1 MILRPKG
8 TNDLLPEEIWRW
20 HKLEE
25 LIRKECALFN
35 FHEIRT
41 PVFEE
46 TKLFQRGIGEGT
58 DIVEKEMY
66 TFTDKGGRSLTLRPE
81 GTASVVRAFIE
92 NNLKGMGLPVKL
104 YYFGPMFR
112 YERPQAGRYRQFYQ
126 FGVECFGS
134 MEPVLDAEVI
144 LLASEIY
151 KKLGIKNVVLR
162 LNSIGCP
169 QCRPLYIAKLI
180 EQLGNNKDKLCQ
192 DCLRRLDVNPLRV
205 LDCKEKKCQAITT
218 SLPSITDY
226 LCPECKTHFTKLKQI
241 LTLWKL
247 SYVEE
252 PRLVRGLDYYTKTV
266 FEFTGENLGAQNAI
280 GAGGRYDK
288 LVEEIG
294 GEKTYAV
301 GFAMGIERTLQSVD
315 ASWQKEP
322 DVDLY
327 IVSIG
332 DQTKEEAL
340 RQLILARQQGIK
352 AELDTLNRS
361 VKAQFKQADKL
372 RAKFC
377 LILGPDELVKGQVKL
392 KNMQSGEELQLPLG
406 DWLGGIIL

>member
-1 MILRPKG
+1 MISRPKG
-8 TNDLLPEEIWRW
+8 TNDLLPEDIWRW

-66 TFTDKGGRSLTLRPE
+66 TFLDKAERSLTLRPE

-92 NNLKGMGLPVKL
+92 NNLQEMGLPVKL
-104 YYFGPMFR
+104 YYLGPMFR
-112 YERPQAGRYRQFYQ
+112 YEKPQSGRYRQFHQ

-134 MEPVLDAEVI
+134 PEPVLDAEVI

-151 KKLGIKNVVLR
+151 KKLGIKNVIIK
-162 LNSIGCP
+162 LNSIGC
-169 QCRPLYIAKLI
+169 QACRPQYIAKL
-180 EQLGNNKDKLCQ
+180 KDELKKSKDSLCE
-192 DCLRRLDVNPLRV
+192 DCARRLDVNPLRV
-205 LDCKEKKCQAITT
+205 LDCKEEKCKAITK
-218 SLPSITDY
+218 SLPPIYDY
-226 LCPECKTHFTKLKQI
+226 LCPECKEHFNKLKQI
-241 LTLWKL
+241 LNLFEL

-266 FEFTGENLGAQNAI
+266 FEFTVENLGAQNAI

-288 LVEEIG
+288 LVEEVG
-294 GEKTYAV
+294 GKPTYAV
-301 GFAMGIERTLQSVD
+301 GFAMGIERSLQVGG
-315 ASWQKEP
+315 ALWQKEP

-327 IVSIG
+327 IISIG

-340 RQLILARQQGIK
+340 RQLRLARQKGLK
-352 AELDTLNRS
+352 TELDTLNRS

-372 RAKFC
+372 KAKFC
-377 LILGPDELVKGQVKL
+377 LILGPDELLQGQVKL

>member
-1 MILRPKG
+1 VILRPKG